1 MKRVWTGA
9 VAVSALL
16 LALAVPASAQAP
28 PSFTVTF
35 SGEMRVH
42 GFVWDNIID
51 FQDTAQSPQGCATA
65 VGGNAQCKDSNSFYF
80 QRWRLFTR
88 VESADKKAR
97 AVWGL
102 EVGDVTWGNGGGAS
116 GGEYGG
122 PGQTA
127 PGATPTGGGNRVG
140 NGSGGGLG
148 NDGINVETKTLYVQ
162 FDIPGMQGANLLL
175 GMHNIVLLS
184 SPTLAFLDDDGAGI
198 QFNWKFDPVD
208 LQLYTVKVSENT
220 LQNADDN
227 DMYAARLGF
236 NITKAVRATIEGLVM
251 NNQCF
256 ARRAVASP
264 NGQGVGTCLA
274 SDFGDTFWV
283 GSTLGFKL
291 GNVTLDGT
299 IVYGQRRLPCVGPG
313 CDSDGTAEESGYGL
327 QLTARVPIGP
337 VSVWAHGWYTSGDE
351 NRGPGTVSGLSSG
364 TLTGDSDKLPIVIA
378 GTSWGSA
385 PFVGE
390 YITGLRTLGSP
401 AVQNQG
407 TYLDPSGQ
415 YGIGGSGTFAI
426 TPALSVGGGLAY
438 IGATEDNGVFGD
450 YAVELDAGLLYTYNS
465 NLSFQFIGAYI
476 EPEQGDGAWALGFRT
491 RFAF

>member
-1 MKRVWTGA
+1 

-16 LALAVPASAQAP
+16 LAVAVPASAQAP

-35 SGEMRVH
+35 SGEIRVH

-51 FQDTAQSPQGCATA
+51 FQDTAQTLQGCATA
-65 VGGNAQCKDSNSFYF
+65 VGGNAQCKDSQSFYF

-102 EVGDVTWGNGGGAS
+102 EVGDITWGNGGGAS

-122 PGQTA
+122 PGQFV
-127 PGATPTGGGNRVG
+127 GGNNLTGTPAGTARTG
-140 NGSGGGLG
+140 QGGGGGLG
-148 NDGINVETKTLYVQ
+148 NDGVSVETKTMYVQ
-162 FDIPGMQGANLLL
+162 FDIPGVQGANLLL

-184 SPTLAFLDDDGAGI
+184 SPTLAFMDDDGSGI
-198 QFNWKFDPVD
+198 QFNWKLDPVD

-220 LQNADDN
+220 LQSADDN
-227 DMYAARLGF
+227 DMYAARLGI
-236 NITKAVRATIEGLVM
+236 NITKDVRLTVEGLVM
-251 NNQCF
+251 NNQCY
-256 ARRAVASP
+256 ARRAAAAP
-264 NGQGVGTCLA
+264 NGQPAGSCLQT
-274 SDFGDTFWV
+274 DFGDTFWV
-283 GSTLGFKL
+283 GSTVGAKF

-299 IVYGQRRLPCVGPG
+299 VVYGQRRLPCAGPG
-313 CDSDGTAEESGYGL
+313 CDSDGSAEESGYGL
-327 QLTARVPIGP
+327 QLTARIPVGP

-351 NRGPGTVSGLSSG
+351 NRGPGTVTNLSNG
-364 TLTGDSDKLPIVIA
+364 TLVGDSDKMPIVIA

-401 AVQNQG
+401 AVNNQG
-407 TYLDPSGQ
+407 TYLDPSGT
-415 YGIGGSGTFAI
+415 YGVGGSGIFAI